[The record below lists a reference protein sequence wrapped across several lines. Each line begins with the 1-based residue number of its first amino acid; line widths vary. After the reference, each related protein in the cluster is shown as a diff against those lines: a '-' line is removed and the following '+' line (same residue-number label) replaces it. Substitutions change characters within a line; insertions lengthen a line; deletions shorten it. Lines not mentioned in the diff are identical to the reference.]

1 MFVQSCFNIG
11 KASTPKFFHRVLL
24 FEQEEL
30 FCVKKKI
37 FCFCFGQLIFL
48 PRGTGQGGVS
58 EVGNVFDVVGVT
70 QHQLVR
76 NEKTGWTTNF
86 RILI

>member
-1 MFVQSCFNIG
+1 MFVQSCFNIC

-30 FCVKKKI
+30 FCVKKI
-37 FCFCFGQLIFL
+37 FCFCFGQLILL

-76 NEKTGWTTNF
+76 NEKTGWTTNI